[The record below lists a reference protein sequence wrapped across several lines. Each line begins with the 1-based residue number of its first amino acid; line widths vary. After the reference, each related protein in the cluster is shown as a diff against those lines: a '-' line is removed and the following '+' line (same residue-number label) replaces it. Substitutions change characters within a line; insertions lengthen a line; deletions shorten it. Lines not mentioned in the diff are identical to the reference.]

1 MFNGEIGKVIEQ
13 AIRFL
18 QIIGIPLMAFLCVI
32 GFLILL
38 TSGKN
43 PLRKRLGYKFV
54 IVFGIGIL
62 IIAYAPLLR
71 YSYAPDTPVQGNTD
85 SVEGLV
91 DSTMGFGSYIFKGL
105 WYASIPVVVTMFY
118 AGMNVRLVAGKN
130 PQTKRLGLGLMMFS
144 PLVLGIAFVL
154 PSLLGKL

>member
-1 MFNGEIGKVIEQ
+1 MFNGKIGELIEQ
-13 AIRFL
+13 AVRLL
-18 QIIGIPLMAFLCVI
+18 QIVGIPLMAFLCII

-38 TSGKN
+38 TAGKN

-62 IIAYAPLLR
+62 LIAYAPLLR
-71 YSYAPDTPVQGNTD
+71 YSYAPATPTEGNTD
-85 SVEGLV
+85 SVEEMV
-91 DSTMGFGSYIFKGL
+91 NSTINFGAYIFKGL

-118 AGMNVRLVAGKN
+118 TGMNVRFVVSKN
-130 PQTKRLGLGLMMFS
+130 PQTKRLGLGLMLFS
-144 PLVLGIAFVL
+144 PLVLAIAFVL